1 MLQERENL
9 QRGTGQELCDWNP
22 CHPPQ
27 SINSNT
33 PTQMMHE
40 NPFMLQAGSEDNTG
54 EEGDTKDGLKDRCIY
69 TGQNRTAEKGKFHS
83 KSRQFTSSGHSKTHY
98 LDWTVAAVAGV

>member
-1 MLQERENL
+1 MQEKGNL
-9 QRGTGQELCDWNP
+9 QKGTGQELCDRNP

-40 NPFMLQAGSEDNTG
+40 NPFMLQAGSEDNTETEG
-54 EEGDTKDGLKDRCIY
+54 ERYKGWIEG
-69 TGQNRTAEKGKFHS
+69 
-83 KSRQFTSSGHSKTHY
+83 
-98 LDWTVAAVAGV
+98 